1 MKIGMRTVKTA
12 IASGLSMAV
21 AQAIGLLYAPAAGII
36 AILSVGNTKK
46 TSLYTGIGRLISLA
60 LATILAFCSF
70 SLLGYN
76 PLGFVAWRLIVNEF
90 LLMILGVGF
99 ALVFNLYMPD
109 GEKELKE
116 LQQETEKTFKRL
128 LKDMSEHLNQPSRLT
143 LQGQCQSLLAK
154 IRQGQEKAQVHQE
167 NQWSQKNSY
176 YEAYFAMR
184 RAQVRLLTEM
194 IGLLRSIW
202 VEEIYTEKFRALL
215 LYTAETFDEANDGED
230 LLLRIEELYQDYRQ
244 KPLPRNRE
252 EFENRAQ
259 LFQFLQSFKRFIE
272 IKAEFAERDH

>member
-70 SLLGYN
+70 SLAVRFSLTDGIVVNSVLVTHY
-76 PLGFVAWRLIVNEF
+76 LLEESFAWRLIVNEF

-167 NQWSQKNSY
+167 NQWS
-176 YEAYFAMR
+176 
-184 RAQVRLLTEM
+184 
-194 IGLLRSIW
+194 
-202 VEEIYTEKFRALL
+202 KFVC
-215 LYTAETFDEANDGED
+215 
-230 LLLRIEELYQDYRQ
+230 
-244 KPLPRNRE
+244 
-252 EFENRAQ
+252 
-259 LFQFLQSFKRFIE
+259 
-272 IKAEFAERDH
+272 